1 MNEHI
6 YQRLAGVIENQILR
20 EVLKIGDR
28 LPSVRVLSQEQG
40 VSMSTALQTYYHLE
54 AKGLIEA
61 RPKSG
66 YFVRFSPHR
75 FPGLPEKSNPVLQP
89 MEGETEDMIA
99 DVYTHLANDSLIKF
113 SLSAP
118 APDLL
123 PVAKLNKGMLEAVR
137 RLPDG
142 GTHYEDIQGN
152 LNLRRQIARHA
163 RAWEGRI
170 GEDEVVTTSGCMQAV
185 SLALMAVCERGN
197 TIAVESPTYFGIL
210 QLAHTLGLRVLELAT
225 DAQTGIC
232 LDALK
237 QALEKHPIRACV
249 LIGNFNNPLG
259 SCMPDEKKRAAVR
272 LLEKH
277 GVPLIEDDLYGDV
290 YFSKSRPRTCK
301 TYDEADGVLWCG
313 SVSKTVAPGYRV
325 GWIAPGRYLEKIKRL
340 KLFHSISS
348 TTLTQEVIGRFLEN
362 GRYEHHLRQLRQVL
376 HANSLHYMRAINDYF
391 PAGTRVSRPQG
402 GFVLW
407 LELAPGIDTFD
418 LYHRAMRHGI
428 SIAPGRMFTL
438 QEQYRNC
445 LRLSYGLVW
454 EPRMEKALQKLGK
467 LVHNF

>member
-1 MNEHI
+1 
-6 YQRLAGVIENQILR
+6 
-20 EVLKIGDR
+20 
-28 LPSVRVLSQEQG
+28 
-40 VSMSTALQTYYHLE
+40 
-54 AKGLIEA
+54 
-61 RPKSG
+61 
-66 YFVRFSPHR
+66 
-75 FPGLPEKSNPVLQP
+75 
-89 MEGETEDMIA
+89 
-99 DVYTHLANDSLIKF
+99 
-113 SLSAP
+113 
-118 APDLL
+118 
-123 PVAKLNKGMLEAVR
+123 
-137 RLPDG
+137 
-142 GTHYEDIQGN
+142 
-152 LNLRRQIARHA
+152 
-163 RAWEGRI
+163 
-170 GEDEVVTTSGCMQAV
+170 
-185 SLALMAVCERGN
+185 MAVCERGN

-210 QLAHTLGLRVLELAT
+210 QLAHTLGLRVLELST
-225 DAQTGIC
+225 DAQTGVC

-237 QALEKHPIRACV
+237 KALEKHPIKACV

-259 SCMPDEKKRAAVR
+259 SCMPDEKKRAVVR

-277 GVPLIEDDLYGDV
+277 GLPLIEDDLYGDV
-290 YFSKSRPRTCK
+290 YFAKSRPRTCK
-301 TYDEADGVLWCG
+301 TYDEAGGVLWCG

-362 GRYEHHLRQLRQVL
+362 GRYEHHLRRLRQVL

-407 LELAPGIDTFD
+407 LELPPGIDTFE

-467 LVHNF
+467 LVRE